1 MSKEII
7 KKFNDISM
15 KLLTDMSSIIGSSYK
30 TKYRMMSKANST
42 FFIKKF
48 NLTVVK
54 FKNYIKKRDSKYFE
68 DKNIIIN
75 ELELGGYND
84 VDKQFYL
91 DEYQYL
97 SNIYHNIDDNSKEN
111 FWDILNALV
120 YLCEKYIDCHNAK

>member
-30 TKYRMMSKANST
+30 TKYKIMSKVNST

-54 FKNYIKKRDSKYFE
+54 FKNFIKKRDSEYFN
-68 DKNIIIN
+68 DKSLIIN
-75 ELELGGYND
+75 ELELGDYND
-84 VDKQFYL
+84 EDKQYYL
-91 DEYQYL
+91 DEYEYL
-97 SNIYHNIDDNSKEN
+97 SNIYHTIDENSKEN

-120 YLCEKYIDCHNAK
+120 YLCEKYIDCHNIK

>member
-30 TKYRMMSKANST
+30 TKYKIMSKVNST

-54 FKNYIKKRDSKYFE
+54 FKNYIKKRDSEYFYN
-68 DKNIIIN
+68 KSIIID
-75 ELELGGYND
+75 ELDNGEYND
-84 VDKQFYL
+84 EDRQFYI
-91 DEYQYL
+91 DEYEYL
-97 SNIYHNIDDNSKEN
+97 SNIYQSIDDNSKEN

-120 YLCEKYIDCHNAK
+120 YLCEKYIDCHNIK